1 MAEKQMIDVMG
12 LPAFPGSAPGD
23 QLPDVSVVTQP
34 ITVPVGDQ
42 VGSHLLPDVN
52 VITQPITV
60 PVGDQVGSH
69 LLPDVSVITQP
80 ITVVCTIPAVSVA
93 TQLITFFSSP
103 LVT

>member
-1 MAEKQMIDVMG
+1 MSVAEKQMIDVMG

-23 QLPDVSVVTQP
+23 QLPDVSVV
-34 ITVPVGDQ
+34 
-42 VGSHLLPDVN
+42 
-52 VITQPITV
+52 TQPITV

>member
-23 QLPDVSVVTQP
+23 QLPDVSVV
-34 ITVPVGDQ
+34 
-42 VGSHLLPDVN
+42 
-52 VITQPITV
+52 TQPITV